1 MQKSP
6 EQAVESAYRS
16 YFAVIS
22 NKCARMLG
30 DSQQATDVTQ
40 ETFARLWERR
50 HSLRDPL
57 AITAWIYR
65 TSTRLAIE
73 CLRRRARAGE
83 DTDGL
88 AESALASGDNPEARA
103 HTRRLLVRLSRELSA
118 EEFEVAVLSY
128 VDELTQPEIAEVLE
142 CSERTVRRVLARIDE
157 RTRRLAEE
165 VAR

>member
-1 MQKSP
+1 MEEVP
-6 EQAVESAYRS
+6 EQAVESAYRR

-30 DSQQATDVTQ
+30 DSQEATDVAQ

-50 HSLRDPL
+50 LTLRDPL

-73 CLRRRARAGE
+73 HLRRRARAGE
-83 DTDGL
+83 DANGL
-88 AESALASGDNPEARA
+88 AESALAAADDPEARA
-103 HTRRLLVRLSRELSA
+103 HTRRLLVRLSRELS
-118 EEFEVAVLSY
+118 EQEIEVAVLSY
-128 VDELTQPEIAEVLE
+128 VDELTQPEIAEVLD

-157 RTRRLAEE
+157 RTRKLAQV